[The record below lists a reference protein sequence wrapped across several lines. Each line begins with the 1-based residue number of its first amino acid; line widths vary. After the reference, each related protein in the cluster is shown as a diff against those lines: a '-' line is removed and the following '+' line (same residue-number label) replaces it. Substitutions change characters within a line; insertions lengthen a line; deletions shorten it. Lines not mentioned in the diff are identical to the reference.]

1 MTSTTI
7 GITTNGGINIVPSGS
22 GSIIPNGP
30 CTIPNGAAQTA
41 TGTNIIIGTIQ
52 TRFEMGRGA
61 SPGLEAGLEAM
72 A

>member
-1 MTSTTI
+1 MDGATMTSTTI

-22 GSIIPNGP
+22 GSI
-30 CTIPNGAAQTA
+30 IPNGAAQTA